1 MPTSAQDPR
10 PRLGFARGSGH
21 HGHNLVP
28 ILDVA
33 KIQNHLRTSQAHE
46 VPVPLNESWYREA
59 STQVDHFR
67 RRSDKSLH
75 LLIGSNSRDL
85 SATSRECLSLG
96 GAGFQ
101 SDQFSVAQHQVRGLG
116 EQYGKAEKQG
126 I

>member
-1 MPTSAQDPR
+1 MPTSTEYPAAG
-10 PRLGFARGSGH
+10 LGLARGRGY

-46 VPVPLNESWYREA
+46 VPVPFNESGYREA

-75 LLIGSNSRDL
+75 LLIGSNCRDL

-101 SDQFSVAQHQVRGLG
+101 SDQFSVAQHQVSGLG
-116 EQYGKAEKQG
+116 EQYGKAEKQ
-126 I
+126 